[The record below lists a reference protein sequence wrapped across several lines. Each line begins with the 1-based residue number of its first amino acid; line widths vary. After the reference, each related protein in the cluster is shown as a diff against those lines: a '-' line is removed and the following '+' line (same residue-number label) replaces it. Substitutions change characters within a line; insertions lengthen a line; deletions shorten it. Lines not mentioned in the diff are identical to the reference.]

1 MPIALSGDPPRFKE
15 LTMTQVA
22 DLMTR
27 AVKTMQS
34 SSTLVEAAQ
43 AMADLNVGALPVCV
57 GRKVIGMVTDRDIVL
72 RGVTQG
78 RAVDQLCMLDVMT
91 ADPMHVHEDDDLEK
105 VSALMRNAQVRR
117 VPVMDR
123 QEQLVGILSLGDLA
137 TRGSLDEAGDALAA
151 ISEPAGADHAPSGG
165 PSGHEVRR

>member
-1 MPIALSGDPPRFKE
+1 
-15 LTMTQVA
+15 MTQVA
-22 DLMTR
+22 EVMSR
-27 AVKTMQS
+27 AVKTMQAS
-34 SSTLVEAAQ
+34 NTLVEAAQ

-72 RGVTQG
+72 RGVAQG
-78 RAVDQLCMLDVMT
+78 RAVDQLCMLDVMS

-123 QEQLVGILSLGDLA
+123 QEQLVGILSLGDLV
-137 TRGSLDEAGDALAA
+137 TRGAPEEAGEALEA
-151 ISEPAGADHAPSGG
+151 ISSPAGADDAPSGG
-165 PSGHEVRR
+165 PSGHEVKR

>member
-1 MPIALSGDPPRFKE
+1 
-15 LTMTQVA
+15 MTQVA
-22 DLMTR
+22 DVMTR

-34 SSTLVEAAQ
+34 SDTLVTAAQ
-43 AMADLNVGALPVCV
+43 AMADLNVGVLPVCE

-72 RGVTQG
+72 RGVAKG
-78 RAVDQLCMLDVMT
+78 RPADQLCMLDVMT

-105 VSALMRNAQVRR
+105 VSALMRHAQVRR

-137 TRGSLDEAGDALAA
+137 TRGAADQAGEALEG
-151 ISEPAGADHAPSGG
+151 ISEPVAPDDPPSGG
-165 PSGHEVRR
+165 ASGHELKR